1 MYHIDMSTERLRRR
15 GSWRLSWQHFCFRG
29 KRMAVSVRKEFTVD
43 VQSVAGSAD
52 WSIVL

>member
-1 MYHIDMSTERLRRR
+1 MHHIDMSTER
-15 GSWRLSWQHFCFRG
+15 FCFRG
-29 KRMAVSVRKEFTVD
+29 KRLAVSVRKEFTVD